1 MKRDFMNREYELIV
15 LDVELRRILT
25 TIHSEMRMIECF
37 KGTADKQTSL
47 AYRIMV
53 EAYKRAARYLISMA
67 EDIGLIDY
75 DDWSVM
81 NMAITNIG
89 LDPEDRI

>member
-1 MKRDFMNREYELIV
+1 MKRDFTNREYELIV

-25 TIHSEMRMIECF
+25 TIHAEMRMIECF
-37 KGTADKQTSL
+37 KGIADKRTSL

-53 EAYKRAARYLISMA
+53 EAYKRSARYIISMA

-81 NMAITNIG
+81 NRAITNIG